1 MPASSFRLI
10 PGEWLF
16 LLPRQEQAQV
26 VHSPAPSWPHLTAC
40 TLAAPVEKVHGS
52 EITYHQHGYG
62 DGDLPRWWGITY
74 CLQTREMSDGPQQPL
89 LLLSY
94 GKTALNCSLMMAAA
108 VRGQNWPHWVE
119 LQTACRAS
127 CLAQWLWALSR
138 QSCRNV
144 HICHAERRLES
155 LQCGGG
161 LPGNP
166 ELPSSGNRRGFG
178 SRKVRP
184 AAFTSSER
192 TQKGIKIF
200 SPTSVT

>member
-1 MPASSFRLI
+1 MTVPVAQTRAGTSSAQHSSQLATSDCLHIGSACGESPRLRDHLSPA
-10 PGEWLF
+10 WLWWWWPTKVVGDH
-16 LLPRQEQAQV
+16 LLPADQ
-26 VHSPAPSWPHLTAC
+26 
-40 TLAAPVEKVHGS
+40 G
-52 EITYHQHGYG
+52 
-62 DGDLPRWWGITY
+62 
-74 CLQTREMSDGPQQPL
+74 MSDGPQQPL

-94 GKTALNCSLMMAAA
+94 GKTAPNCSLMMAAA
-108 VRGQNWPHWVE
+108 VPGQNWPHWVE

-155 LQCGGG
+155 LQCSGG

-184 AAFTSSER
+184 ATFTSSER